1 MPNSLSLQ
9 MPCSM
14 GEERNI
20 PALLSL
26 PAPQRIGN
34 LRVHPLRLAE
44 LLAWL
49 RTAMTQPEPRMV
61 FYANIHAVNLAE
73 ADGAL
78 AAAYADADLVFC
90 DGYGL
95 RLGAALLGRPLPE
108 RFTPPDWIDQ
118 LLTICMHDQR
128 RVFLLGARPEVVATA
143 LRRLQHQYQGLALAG
158 HHGYLFEAAG
168 NEAAALEAIR
178 AFQPHL
184 LLVGMGMPLQEAW
197 IASQRAN
204 LGIPVMMSVGALI
217 DHLGGGAVRGP
228 RWLTDHGFEWLCRLW
243 YEPQRL
249 WRRYL
254 LGNPAF
260 LLLIVRQAVAERMG
274 RKP

>member
-1 MPNSLSLQ
+1 ML
-9 MPCSM
+9 CSM
-14 GEERNI
+14 GEERSI

-34 LRVHPLRLAE
+34 LRVHPLRLVE

-49 RTAMTQPEPRMV
+49 RTAMTQPEPRML

-73 ADGAL
+73 ADGAF
-78 AAAYADADLVFC
+78 ATAYADADLVFC
-90 DGYGL
+90 DGHGV

-128 RVFLLGARPEVVATA
+128 RVFLLGGRPEVVATA
-143 LRRLQHQYQGLALAG
+143 LQRLQHQYEGLALAG

-168 NEAAALEAIR
+168 NEAAALEAIS

-260 LLLIVRQAVAERMG
+260 LLLIIRQAVAERMG
-274 RKP
+274 RRS